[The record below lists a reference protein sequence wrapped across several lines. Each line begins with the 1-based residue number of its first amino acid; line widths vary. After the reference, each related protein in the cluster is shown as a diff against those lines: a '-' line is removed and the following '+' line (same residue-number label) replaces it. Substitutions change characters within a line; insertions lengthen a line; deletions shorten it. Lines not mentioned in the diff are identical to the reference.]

1 MAEPTVPI
9 RTPEPFPKTL
19 KPMLATLVSDPF
31 SDPKWLFEPKLDGF
45 RILAFIRKGEV
56 TLRTRNDNDYTGH
69 YPWVAQDL
77 AAYPDSEMVV
87 DGEMAAL
94 NDKGVP
100 DFNLMQ
106 HSAEIATR
114 GLKREGIENTVFR
127 DLLHTFSPASAFNSF
142 TYIPTCRSRNAV
154 PSTPD

>member
-1 MAEPTVPI
+1 MAKTSCPVGS
-9 RTPEPFPKTL
+9 PEPFPQTL
-19 KPMLATLVSDPF
+19 RPMLATLASEPF

-45 RILAFIRKGEV
+45 RILAFIREGEV
-56 TLRTRNDNDYTGH
+56 TLLTRNGNDFTGH

-100 DFNLMQ
+100 DFNLIQ
-106 HSAEIATR
+106 HSAENHQRTQA
-114 GLKREGIENTVFR
+114 
-127 DLLHTFSPASAFNSF
+127 
-142 TYIPTCRSRNAV
+142 
-154 PSTPD
+154 

>member
-1 MAEPTVPI
+1 
-9 RTPEPFPKTL
+9 
-19 KPMLATLVSDPF
+19 MLATLASEPF

-45 RILAFIRKGEV
+45 RILAFIREGEV
-56 TLRTRNDNDYTGH
+56 TLLTRNGNDFTGH

-100 DFNLMQ
+100 DFNLIQ
-106 HSAEIATR
+106 HSAENHQRTQA
-114 GLKREGIENTVFR
+114 
-127 DLLHTFSPASAFNSF
+127 
-142 TYIPTCRSRNAV
+142 
-154 PSTPD
+154 